1 MSRNSCIQIL
11 SVSETLLSDISEL
24 APARLCAPC
33 RILWSEDS
41 VFLACDD
48 QGITFSITTNRK
60 FGIFE
65 ASLWIYD
72 ILGVEK
78 EKGTNH
84 IDEVWGQ
91 FIVAISN
98 LGSST
103 RQQFTLHLCI
113 HVRFCT
119 LSIKKGLE
127 NQRTLA
133 ENFQIWKNTNWW
145 LNRRGNPSKQNSTK
159 CTMNQSLTNSS
170 KDASYLP

>member
-48 QGITFSITTNRK
+48 QGITFSITKNRK
-60 FGIFE
+60 SGIFDV
-65 ASLWIYD
+65 SLWICD

-84 IDEVWGQ
+84 IDKVRGQ
-91 FIVAISN
+91 FIVATSN
-98 LGSST
+98 LSSST

-113 HVRFCT
+113 HVCFCT
-119 LSIKKGLE
+119 LSVEKGLK
-127 NQRTLA
+127 NQSILA
-133 ENFQIWKNTNWW
+133 ENFQIWKNKNWW
-145 LNRRGNPSKQNSTK
+145 LNRCANPSKKTIPNLQW
-159 CTMNQSLTNSS
+159 TNN
-170 KDASYLP
+170 